1 MAEAQP
7 AEVVFAQQLASNES
21 SVRNRSLKKLQK
33 FISARSATDTGG
45 VIQNDLQTAPQ
56 LPLHLQPVPVLPDV
70 PPDDEERMERHRPAA
85 NGQVLPARPLHVQR
99 SVPDP
104 EETGM
109 GVQVRSPPPPR
120 FIDPRLQMN
129 RRSTNLSS
137 DPPLTETASDS
148 VCSVLKQFLQ
158 LISDQLL
165 LSSCAAPA
173 GLLLHVLDLY
183 MTELALVGAA
193 ELTADQ
199 NLVFI
204 EPFCRTMA
212 RTKDRQL
219 LQAIGKSLLS
229 TIVDQVPFAIED
241 LLREI
246 KQSEGVEDEE
256 QETVEP
262 LEKSASEDE
271 EERDGA
277 EDGEEHQAVLQ
288 FDYGALADRLFNAA
302 SHSYIHSFNRSK
314 IYKFVKIFR
323 DLAEG
328 VFPQDEVEDVSTDE
342 DDCDDPSRK
351 RNTKKLAKRKDSEKR
366 EPSSDAD
373 TKPKKKRKKNEEK
386 ETQRGASEEERLSPE
401 LSIDDDV
408 VEAEACPEASVE
420 DSPVTPSQKK
430 KKRRKKKKRK
440 AAEAKPL
447 DENKR
452 KPNERNGD
460 DPLPTETNEK
470 READKPE
477 TKGEDSPQWSEE
489 IPESQ
494 KNEDPSKLNH
504 SPDPT
509 ENNKGK
515 GSPESLEAEDVI
527 EAEGVSVEDSPV
539 TPSQKKNAVET
550 QFSEEKKSQANCDEA
565 EEKPELKREDEDSEA
580 DANRLRLKKTNA
592 EVQSQTEAPSE
603 ITSENPDVLRGDD
616 QSHPMPNGDGTTEG
630 AVMEKDLASDRNPE
644 TRAAGHIVILRA
656 KRRKQKGARLNR
668 SEERTKK
675 VRVSPPAE
683 TSHCSMEWNS
693 RRAGEI
699 REQLLRPTPLESSLR
714 SPAASGSFVLRSAPP
729 HVRMLFSELSLLK
742 LQRRNSHE
750 RRSFCVKLRG
760 WV

>member
-1 MAEAQP
+1 MFR
-7 AEVVFAQQLASNES
+7 EVFQI
-21 SVRNRSLKKLQK
+21 LKKREWE
-33 FISARSATDTGG
+33 S
-45 VIQNDLQTAPQ
+45 
-56 LPLHLQPVPVLPDV
+56 
-70 PPDDEERMERHRPAA
+70 
-85 NGQVLPARPLHVQR
+85 
-99 SVPDP
+99 
-104 EETGM
+104 
-109 GVQVRSPPPPR
+109 
-120 FIDPRLQMN
+120 
-129 RRSTNLSS
+129 
-137 DPPLTETASDS
+137 
-148 VCSVLKQFLQ
+148 SVLKQFLQ

-675 VRVSPPAE
+675 VRMVKDSSVPLNADQMMKKVILAQKRAPKPLFCRATGAISKKVCPGSRSE
-683 TSHCSMEWNS
+683 GKKVTFGLKNNRTMGTTALSDQSMRDLVLGTRTSSK
-693 RRAGEI
+693 
-699 REQLLRPTPLESSLR
+699 
-714 SPAASGSFVLRSAPP
+714 F
-729 HVRMLFSELSLLK
+729 
-742 LQRRNSHE
+742 RRNDRSSALSPE
-750 RRSFCVKLRG
+750 ARTRLPFDPRRTPSSGVLKRARAQDFF
-760 WV
+760 